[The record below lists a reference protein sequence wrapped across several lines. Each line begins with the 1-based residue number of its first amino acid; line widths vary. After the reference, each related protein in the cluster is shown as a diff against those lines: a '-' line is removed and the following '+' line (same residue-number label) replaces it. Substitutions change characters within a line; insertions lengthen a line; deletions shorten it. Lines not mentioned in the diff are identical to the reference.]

1 MLKKTNPRRERKR
14 SGARWVTL
22 VMLASAVSVILVG
35 GLSMLAFFIQLDRS
49 LPSTQSLKS
58 YRPPLVTRVY
68 ASDGSLQGEFF
79 IERRYVVPLS
89 ELPPH
94 LIKSFLAAEDV
105 RFYEHGGVDF
115 LGVVRA
121 LFKNIQAGEIVQ
133 GGSTITQQVVK
144 SLLLTP
150 ERTWIR
156 KIKEAILAYRI
167 DRSLSKD
174 EILYLYLNQIYFGS
188 GAYGVEAAARTYFE
202 KHARDLTLAES
213 SLLAGLPKA
222 PSRFSPTHNMPAAQ
236 ERQRYV
242 LQRMLESGFA
252 TSGDVQKAQA
262 EPIKLARPRQWTL
275 KELDHF
281 TEEVRRQLE
290 SRYGKDGLYKEGLS
304 VYTTL
309 SPKIQVI
316 AQKALDQGLRELD
329 KRHRRYRGL
338 HANVP
343 REEWN
348 STVKILSERNGSLAP
363 GNTAGALVM
372 SFDSRTSSC
381 LLHLGSAYGKLS
393 PSGWEWAKVSAA
405 RAGRMFRVGDIIR
418 VRLDKKED
426 ESSWST
432 VLEQDPGM
440 EGALMAVVPE
450 TGQVVCMVGGRD
462 FQKSQFNRATQAV
475 RQPGSSFKPIIYAA
489 ALDRGYNEASILIDS
504 PFVRD
509 DHSLR
514 GPWKPANY
522 DRQFWGPITLRKAL
536 VHSRNVV
543 TVKLLDDIGTSYAIS
558 YARRLGISSPLTP
571 TLALALGASGV
582 TLSELITAYTPFA
595 NLGERADPYLIEK
608 VYDRKGNLL
617 EDHRPKREKVISPQ
631 TAYIMTHLLQG
642 VIEEGTGTKAKQL
655 GRPAAGKTG
664 TTNELKDAWFV
675 GFTPNLLAGVWIG
688 YDDHNLSLGKGETGG
703 RAACPI
709 WLYFMEQALKDEPIQ
724 AFKIP
729 AGVVLAKMDPGSG
742 YIYRSN
748 ESGGVYAAFDG
759 EPPANRRTARSS
771 SQDDEAVEV
780 DDGHS
785 EVESTT
791 HEDSPPRPSSPSRH
805 PAPADSYFKSD
816 LF

>member
-1 MLKKTNPRRERKR
+1 MTRNTSRRRERK
-14 SGARWVTL
+14 SSTARWVTL
-22 VMLASAVSVILVG
+22 VLLASLVSVVLVA
-35 GLSMLAFFIQLDRS
+35 GLSLLAFFIQLDRS

-58 YRPPLVTRVY
+58 YHPALVTRVY

-89 ELPPH
+89 DLPPH
-94 LIKSFLAAEDV
+94 LIKAFLAAEDV

-156 KIKEAILAYRI
+156 KLKEAILAYRI

-174 EILYLYLNQIYFGS
+174 EILFLYLNQIYFGS
-188 GAYGVEAAARTYFE
+188 GAYGVEAAARTYFD

-213 SLLAGLPKA
+213 TLLAGLPKA
-222 PSRFSPTHNMPAAQ
+222 PSRFSPTHNMPAAL

-242 LQRMLESGFA
+242 LQRMLESGLA

-275 KELDHF
+275 KDLDHF

-290 SRYGKDGLYKEGLS
+290 SRYGKDGLYKEGLT

-309 SPKIQVI
+309 APRIQAI

-343 REEWN
+343 RDEWN
-348 STVKILSERNGSLAP
+348 NTVKVLSERNGTLAA
-363 GNTAGALVM
+363 NNIAGALVM
-372 SFDSRTSSC
+372 SYDPKTRTRI
-381 LLHLGSAYGKLS
+381 LHLGSAYGKLP
-393 PSGWEWAKVSAA
+393 PSGWEWAKIPAG
-405 RAGRMFRVGDIIR
+405 RADRMFRVGDVIR
-418 VRLDKKED
+418 VRLEKKED
-426 ESSWST
+426 ENSWTT

-440 EGALMAVVPE
+440 EGALMALIPD
-450 TGQVVCMVGGRD
+450 TGQVVSMVGGRD
-462 FQKSQFNRATQAV
+462 FQKSQFNRCTQAV

-489 ALDRGYNEASILIDS
+489 ALDRGYTEASILIDS

-514 GPWKPANY
+514 GPWKPSNY

-558 YARRLGISSPLTP
+558 YARRLGITSSLTP

-582 TLSELITAYTPFA
+582 TLSELLTAYTPFV
-595 NLGERADPYLIEK
+595 NLGERVEPYLIDK
-608 VYDRKGNLL
+608 VYDRGGNIL
-617 EDHRPKREKVISPQ
+617 EDHRPRREKVISPQ

-642 VIEEGTGTKAKQL
+642 VVEEGTGQRAKQL

-675 GFTPNLLAGVWIG
+675 GYTPNLLAGVWIG

-709 WLYFMEQALKDEPIQ
+709 WLNFMEQTLKDEPVQ
-724 AFKIP
+724 AFRIP
-729 AGVVLAKMDPGSG
+729 SGVVLAKMDPGSG

-748 ESGGVYAAFDG
+748 EGGGVFAAFDG
-759 EPPANRRTARSS
+759 EPPVNRRSTSAPTDMEGEDGEEDDWTS
-771 SQDDEAVEV
+771 SQDEFSPRASS
-780 DDGHS
+780 GSRKPPPS
-785 EVESTT
+785 ESF
-791 HEDSPPRPSSPSRH
+791 
-805 PAPADSYFKSD
+805 FKSD